1 MKENYANYDKTGMQA
16 LFRFTS
22 PAWRGMKSA
31 QEEYNIAHF
40 AQNEGNLNQ
49 NLETLYRKLEEIED
63 YLAQTE

>member
-1 MKENYANYDKTGMQA
+1 MAYDKTGMQA
-16 LFRFTS
+16 LFPVYFSRM
-22 PAWRGMKSA
+22 ARDKSVR
-31 QEEYNIAHF
+31 EEYDIAA